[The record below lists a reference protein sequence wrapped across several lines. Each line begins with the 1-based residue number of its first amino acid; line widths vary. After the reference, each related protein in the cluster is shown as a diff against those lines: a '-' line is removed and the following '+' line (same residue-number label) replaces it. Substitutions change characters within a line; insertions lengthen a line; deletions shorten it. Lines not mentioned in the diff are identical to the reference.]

1 MEVAWTKQ
9 LSVGNAV
16 IDSEHQNLIVMINR
30 IESMI
35 RANETSALSQE
46 LERLEHGLCVHFI
59 NEERL
64 AKAVNFPFD
73 KNKQEHKFVLK
84 EFKRMKGELLAQN
97 GKWTDSAATHY
108 SNFLSDWLTGHVMR
122 EDMLMKPVLQTY
134 DYKFWPGGSEGETNY
149 TAGSMASLYLELFG
163 TPAP

>member
-1 MEVAWTKQ
+1 MDVTWTRQ

-16 IDSEHQNLIVMINR
+16 IDSEHQNLIVMIDR

-35 RANETSALSQE
+35 RANETSTLSQE
-46 LERLEHGLCVHFI
+46 LEQLERSLCVHFV

-73 KNKQEHKFVLK
+73 QNKQEHKFVLK
-84 EFKRMKGELLAQN
+84 EFQRMKGELLAKK
-97 GKWTDSAATHY
+97 GSWTDSAVAHY

-122 EDMLMKPVLQTY
+122 EDMLMKPVLEKY
-134 DYKFWPGGSEGETNY
+134 DYKFWPGGGEGEINY
-149 TAGSMASLYLELFG
+149 AAGSMASFYLELFG
-163 TPAP
+163 TPTP